1 MFYRVKRFIALPAV
15 WIGSLAALLYNSWP
29 LAFFLNPLLSR
40 HALASQL
47 EAPHQPYDWLFV
59 LLDVLTGL
67 LIASVGLL
75 QLRSRKHSSTL
86 IAAVACYVIF
96 GVFVAGAALIPLSCD
111 PQAKTCGPLLH
122 NPGVVAH
129 GFMSIASVICLLI
142 GLILVARAIR
152 TARVARPIQAL
163 FVATALCWLGFG
175 LGSLIELVSHV
186 RGNNLLQDFFITICS
201 LSVVLVVAGIEYLL
215 THHQHVHGTSQVY
228 NETKE

>member
-1 MFYRVKRFIALPAV
+1 MALPAV
-15 WIGSLAALLYNSWP
+15 WIGGLAALLYNSWP

-59 LLDVLTGL
+59 LLDVLTGV

-75 QLRSRKHSSTL
+75 QLRSRKHSSALLT
-86 IAAVACYVIF
+86 AVACYVVF
-96 GVFVAGAALIPLSCD
+96 GVFVAGAALIPLTCD

-142 GLILVARAIR
+142 GLILVAKAMRA
-152 TARVARPIQAL
+152 ARAARPIQTL

-175 LGSLIELVSHV
+175 LGSLVEMVFHI

-201 LSVVLVVAGIEYLL
+201 LSVVLVVAGVEYLL
-215 THHQHVHGTSQVY
+215 THHQQMSAAVQSTPSVY
-228 NETKE
+228 NGTKE